1 MVRKDCHAHR
11 FIPLCHLIEDWTHGT
26 MVEHLDAAFLQLGV
40 TFVTSLIGCFDV
52 EEDKVA
58 LAKFFDGS
66 LCLCLIVGVPQT
78 SCSRHLDLLQAAI
91 DTYAEDEIDC
101 RDHCSAVDLV
111 GEELVESLHRRTI
124 AQRPRPDAVGHI
136 LAFGCTALVD
146 RMLWENLHRL
156 EHEGSDE
163 CAGLDRSHAG
173 VVAIGSRLW
182 HVVAPRLAYLVVRR
196 GALDVLVASANLEQV
211 AIAHA
216 REETHDGRL
225 TIGSNGRNTVGIEFL
240 GRCNHR
246 IAVRVEV

>member
-1 MVRKDCHAHR
+1 
-11 FIPLCHLIEDWTHGT
+11 
-26 MVEHLDAAFLQLGV
+26 MVEHLDAAFLQLGIAL
-40 TFVTSLIGCFDV
+40 VTSLVGCFDM

-66 LCLCLIVGVPQT
+66 LCLCLIVGVPQ
-78 SCSRHLDLLQAAI
+78 SCCSWHLDLLQAAI
-91 DTYAEDEIDC
+91 DTYAEDEIDS

-136 LAFGCTALVD
+136 LAFGSTALID
-146 RMLWENLHRL
+146 RMLWQNLHRL

-182 HVVAPRLAYLVVRR
+182 HVVAPRLANLVVRR

-216 REETHDGRL
+216 REETHDGWFA
-225 TIGSNGRNTVGIEFL
+225 IGSNGRNAFCIEFL
-240 GRCNHR
+240 GRGNHWS
-246 IAVRVEV
+246 AVMIEV